1 MSSFTPRLTRPAN
14 TDLRWINTAYGGY
27 NQCILGSP
35 SYGPGSVLS
44 NCVGYAW
51 GRWLEILNATTCN
64 LSINQA
70 EIWYLNTGDGYA
82 RGSTPKLGAVICYD
96 EPGAG
101 SGHVAIV
108 EQINYTGGNISSI
121 VLSESVYGGVTF
133 RLQTVYP
140 PNYNLYVGMNL
151 QGFIYLPITFD
162 ELEIYLYPVL
172 KRRKNIKIR
181 M

>member
-1 MSSFTPRLTRPAN
+1 MSV
-14 TDLRWINTAYGGY
+14 IGGAA
-27 NQCILGSP
+27 GF
-35 SYGPGSVLS
+35 
-44 NCVGYAW
+44 
-51 GRWLEILNATTCN
+51 EILNATTCN

-82 RGSTPKLGAVICYD
+82 RGQTPQLGAVICYD

-108 EQINYTGGNISSI
+108 EQINYTGGSVSSI

-140 PNYNLYVGMNL
+140 GNNWQLYTGMNF

-162 ELEIYLYPVL
+162 ELEVYLLPIL
-172 KRRKNIKIR
+172 KRRKNVKIR

>member
-1 MSSFTPRLTRPAN
+1 MSSFTPRLTRPSN

-27 NQCILGSP
+27 NQCILGYP
-35 SYGPGSVLS
+35 SYGTGSVLS

-51 GRWLEILNATTCN
+51 GRWLEILNTTTCN

-108 EQINYTGGNISSI
+108 EQINYSGGNISSV

-140 PNYNLYVGMNL
+140 PNYTLYTGMNL

-162 ELEIYLYPVL
+162 ELETYLYPVL